1 MYSYADSIVETAVRL
16 LFKKTSYLRKNV
28 KIKMAVQRHEEN
40 WTFQLLFIVVFLTF
54 SVAKLFLPIDLFGES

>member
-40 WTFQLLFIVVFLTF
+40 
-54 SVAKLFLPIDLFGES
+54 

>member
-28 KIKMAVQRHEEN
+28 KIKMADQRHEEN

-54 SVAKLFLPIDLFGES
+54 SVAKMFLPIDLFGES

>member
-28 KIKMAVQRHEEN
+28 KIKMADQRHEEN
-40 WTFQLLFIVVFLTF
+40 WTFQLLFIVVFLTC
-54 SVAKLFLPIDLFGES
+54 SVAKMFLPIDLFGES